1 MCSGDEFKII
11 KMIKLAD
18 DLGSEQPA
26 GASGAE
32 LPSKDIFRVGP
43 HHVAERPIIG
53 NFFIAVNQADLVNGS
68 NVGRE
73 PPMDT
78 KYRILNQSCNWQIVK
93 DIGEIFPW
101 VDITVFLQN
110 FVVKSVSLGDL
121 TGLVVASEEA
131 DKMGVFEFQ
140 TEEIL
145 ESFDRMVAS
154 INEISNEY
162 VFLVRDFTSD
172 PE

>member
-1 MCSGDEFKII
+1 MCSGDQLEIV

-18 DLGSEQPA
+18 DLGAEKPA
-26 GASGAE
+26 GASGAQ
-32 LPSKDIFRVGP
+32 LPSEDVFRVGP
-43 HHVAERPIIG
+43 HHVAEGPVIG
-53 NFFIAVNQADLVNGS
+53 DFFIAVNQADLVDGS

-78 KYRILNQSCNWQIVK
+78 KYRILNQGCDRQIVK

-101 VDITVFLQN
+101 VGIAVFLQN
-110 FVVKSVSLGDL
+110 FVVKSVGLGDL

-131 DKMGVFEFQ
+131 DKMGVFEFEA
-140 TEEIL
+140 EEIL
-145 ESFDRMVAS
+145 ERFDRMVAS
-154 INEISNEY
+154 IDEISDEY
-162 VFLVRDFTSD
+162 VFLVRDLSSD